1 MATTRFHSTARL
13 MAAALAA
20 ALLLPAPAAAQDPA
34 GGEEADAA
42 AAPAAALAQDDPDL
56 DPNPV
61 QPDFTVVALPTTL
74 RLPRH
79 KSAFRV
85 THRFARPLGSGDFG
99 SLVEDFFGLDAG
111 AQIGLEYRFGL
122 FRGTQIG
129 IHRTSDR
136 TIQFFGQY
144 DVLPQNREHAFGLA
158 IVASVE
164 GTNNF
169 RDTRSPAVG
178 VNAALALGE
187 FGAFY
192 LVPMYVGNTN
202 LLAADPLEDD
212 YAVLLGTGL
221 RLRIRP
227 TVYLVGEYAPR
238 LAGYDLRVNQVS
250 FGVEKRVG
258 GHAFQLNVNNGFGT
272 TWGQIARG
280 GTGSDD
286 WYIGFN
292 ISRKFF

>member
-1 MATTRFHSTARL
+1 MATTRIPCLTRL
-13 MAAALAA
+13 IAAALAA
-20 ALLLPAPAAAQDPA
+20 ALLHGAPAAAQAPA
-34 GGEEADAA
+34 GAEPQ
-42 AAPAAALAQDDPDL
+42 APPPVDEQDDPDDDPDL
-56 DPNPV
+56 DPDPA
-61 QPDFTVVALPTTL
+61 QPDFTVVSLPTTL

-85 THRFARPLGSGDFG
+85 THRFARPLGSGSFG

-122 FRGTQIG
+122 FRGLQAG

-136 TIQFFGQY
+136 TIQLFAQQDLRG
-144 DVLPQNREHAFGLA
+144 PSAFGLA

-169 RDTRSPAVG
+169 RDSRSPAVG
-178 VNAALALGE
+178 LNASVRLGE
-187 FGAFY
+187 SGALY
-192 LVPMYVGNTN
+192 LLPVWVGNTN
-202 LLAADPLEDD
+202 VLTGDPLQDD
-212 YAVLLGTGL
+212 YSLLLGAGI
-221 RLRIRP
+221 RLRVRP
-227 TVYLVGEYAPR
+227 TVYLVGEYIPR
-238 LAGYDLRVNQVS
+238 LAGYDARVSQAS
-250 FGVEKRVG
+250 FGIEKRAG
-258 GHAFQLNVNNGFGT
+258 GHSFQLNFNNGFGT

-280 GTGSDD
+280 GTGNDD